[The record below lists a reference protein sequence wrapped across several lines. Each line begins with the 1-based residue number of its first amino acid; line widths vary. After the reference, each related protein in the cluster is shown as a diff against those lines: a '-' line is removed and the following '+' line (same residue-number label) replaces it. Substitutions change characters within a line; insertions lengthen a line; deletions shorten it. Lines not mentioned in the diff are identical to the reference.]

1 MKVGDFVEIDYV
13 GRIKNTG
20 EIFDITREG
29 VAKKENVYNPK
40 VSYKPVVLIVG
51 ADFIIKGL
59 DEALKDMKIGEKRK
73 VDIPPA
79 KAFGE
84 RQEKLIRTIP
94 LARFKEQNLDPLP
107 GSVVNIGNMRGRIMS
122 ADGGRVKVD
131 FNHPLAGK
139 TLEYEIEIKSVVK
152 GANKKVKAVMK
163 YFTGIE
169 EVGVVCK
176 GKETEIIIKGDVD
189 VVRPVKKM
197 VSSTVIK
204 WCNVDKVRFVE
215 VFEKTGPEKPTEHK
229 ERVTEKASAKVE
241 VAEK

>member
-1 MKVGDFVEIDYV
+1 MKVGDFIKVDYV
-13 GRIKNTG
+13 GRIKDTG
-20 EIFDITREG
+20 EVFDITRDE

-94 LARFKEQNLDPLP
+94 LARFKEQNLNPLP

-131 FNHPLAGK
+131 FNNPLAGK
-139 TLEYEIEIKSVVK
+139 TLEYEIEIKSIVE
-152 GANKKVKAVMK
+152 GANEKVEAVMK

-169 EVGVVCK
+169 EVDVVCK
-176 GKETEIIIKGDVD
+176 DGVAEIIIKRDVD

-197 VSSTVIK
+197 VSSAVIK
-204 WCNVDKVRFVE
+204 WCDVDKVRFVE
-215 VFEKTGPEKPTEHK
+215 VFEKTGLEKPTKHK
-229 ERVTEKASAKVE
+229 EKVTEKAGVKAE